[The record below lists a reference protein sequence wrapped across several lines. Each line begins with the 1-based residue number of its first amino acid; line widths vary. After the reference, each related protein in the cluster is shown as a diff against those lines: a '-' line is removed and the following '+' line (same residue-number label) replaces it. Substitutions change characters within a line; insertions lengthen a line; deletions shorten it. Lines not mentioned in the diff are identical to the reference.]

1 MKITKKI
8 MMAAL
13 ITSFLSGSVYAAYDP
28 NDQSATKVMDLK
40 DIGFA
45 SARKLSITRPGIDAI
60 LDPRFDPDQG
70 CNENAK
76 NTKAFLSGVVHGT
89 IDRFAGADEPSKRAA
104 FLTALD
110 HVLATTNPLE
120 LDIWVA
126 RFNPATPIAGTD
138 VVRDAVEIFLAA
150 INPVPVMHGTVSV
163 SASEVA
169 NERAHSPVMHG
180 TVSVSA
186 SEAEVANE
194 MIHSRLHSMPIS
206 LEDVSAQLQVM
217 RGEMTELKTLI
228 LQLLARR

>member
-1 MKITKKI
+1 
-8 MMAAL
+8 
-13 ITSFLSGSVYAAYDP
+13 
-28 NDQSATKVMDLK
+28 MDLK

-45 SARKLSITRPGIDAI
+45 STTKLLITRPGIDAI
-60 LDPRFDPDQG
+60 LDPSFDPDQG

-126 RFNPATPIAGTD
+126 RFNPATPITGTD

-150 INPVPVMHGTVSV
+150 INPV
-163 SASEVA
+163 
-169 NERAHSPVMHG
+169 PVMHG

-217 RGEMTELKTLI
+217 RGEMTELKALI

>member
-28 NDQSATKVMDLK
+28 HNQSATKVMDLK

-45 SARKLSITRPGIDAI
+45 STTKLLITRPGIDAI

-163 SASEVA
+163 SASE
-169 NERAHSPVMHG
+169 
-180 TVSVSA
+180 
-186 SEAEVANE
+186 AEVANE

>member
-28 NDQSATKVMDLK
+28 NDQSATTFVDLR
-40 DIGFA
+40 DIGLV
-45 SARKLSITRPGIDAI
+45 SRNKLSITRPGIDAI
-60 LDPRFDPDQG
+60 LDPSFDPHQG

-163 SASEVA
+163 SASE
-169 NERAHSPVMHG
+169 
-180 TVSVSA
+180 
-186 SEAEVANE
+186 AEVANE

>member
-28 NDQSATKVMDLK
+28 HNQSATKVMNLK

-45 SARKLSITRPGIDAI
+45 STTKLLITRPGIDAI

-163 SASEVA
+163 SASE
-169 NERAHSPVMHG
+169 
-180 TVSVSA
+180 
-186 SEAEVANE
+186 AEVANE

-217 RGEMTELKTLI
+217 RGEMTELKALI

>member
-28 NDQSATKVMDLK
+28 HNQSATKVMNLK

-45 SARKLSITRPGIDAI
+45 STTKLLITRPGIDAI

-126 RFNPATPIAGTD
+126 RFNPATPIAGND

-150 INPVPVMHGTVSV
+150 INPV
-163 SASEVA
+163 
-169 NERAHSPVMHG
+169 PVMHG

>member
-1 MKITKKI
+1 
-8 MMAAL
+8 MAAL

-28 NDQSATKVMDLK
+28 HNQSATKVMNLK

-45 SARKLSITRPGIDAI
+45 STTKLLITRPGIDAI

-163 SASEVA
+163 SASE
-169 NERAHSPVMHG
+169 
-180 TVSVSA
+180 
-186 SEAEVANE
+186 AEVANE

>member
-1 MKITKKI
+1 MLLFP
-8 MMAAL
+8 MVFVAL
-13 ITSFLSGSVYAAYDP
+13 IPQYFFIPTIYFKFYQCTTVVL
-28 NDQSATKVMDLK
+28 
-40 DIGFA
+40 
-45 SARKLSITRPGIDAI
+45 ITRPGIDAI

-126 RFNPATPIAGTD
+126 RFNPATPIAGND

-150 INPVPVMHGTVSV
+150 INPV
-163 SASEVA
+163 
-169 NERAHSPVMHG
+169 PVMHG

>member
-28 NDQSATKVMDLK
+28 HNQSATKVMNLK

-45 SARKLSITRPGIDAI
+45 STTKLLITRPGIDAI

-126 RFNPATPIAGTD
+126 RFNPATPIAGND

-150 INPVPVMHGTVSV
+150 INPV
-163 SASEVA
+163 
-169 NERAHSPVMHG
+169 PVMHG

-217 RGEMTELKTLI
+217 RGEMTELKALI

>member
-28 NDQSATKVMDLK
+28 NDQSATTFVDLR
-40 DIGFA
+40 DIGLV
-45 SARKLSITRPGIDAI
+45 SRNKLSIIRPGIDAI

-150 INPVPVMHGTVSV
+150 INPVPV
-163 SASEVA
+163 
-169 NERAHSPVMHG
+169 
-180 TVSVSA
+180 
-186 SEAEVANE
+186 
-194 MIHSRLHSMPIS
+194 
-206 LEDVSAQLQVM
+206 
-217 RGEMTELKTLI
+217 
-228 LQLLARR
+228 

>member
-28 NDQSATKVMDLK
+28 HNQSATKVMNLK

-45 SARKLSITRPGIDAI
+45 STTKLLITRPGIDAI

-163 SASEVA
+163 SASE
-169 NERAHSPVMHG
+169 
-180 TVSVSA
+180 
-186 SEAEVANE
+186 AEVANE